1 MKEVYI
7 AVKALLKANVPGL
20 AQITRWNNQLD
31 TESTAAVQTFP
42 AIYYQLDGL
51 KTTTLT
57 KGVQQAEGIL
67 RIRHCSK
74 ALRDTELT
82 GADMEASSYL
92 ALQRFKGGPIT
103 TGLDR
108 TGIYPDNNYGALEVI
123 ISEYHIKYTDASLLN
138 SEVIVLSGSNLGS
151 ETNVTAPNG

>member
-7 AVKALLKANVPGL
+7 AVKALVKANVPGL
-20 AQITRWNNQLD
+20 AQVTRWNNQLD

-51 KTTTLT
+51 KMSTIS
-57 KGVQQAEGIL
+57 KGVQQAEGTL
-67 RIRHCSK
+67 RIRHCTK
-74 ALRDTELT
+74 ALRDTDLT
-82 GADMEASSYL
+82 GIDLEAASYL

-108 TGIYPDNNYGALEVI
+108 VAIYPDPNYAAVEVI

-138 SEVIVLSGSNLGS
+138 AEVRVVDGSSLNGAA
-151 ETNVTAPNG
+151 EVDTA